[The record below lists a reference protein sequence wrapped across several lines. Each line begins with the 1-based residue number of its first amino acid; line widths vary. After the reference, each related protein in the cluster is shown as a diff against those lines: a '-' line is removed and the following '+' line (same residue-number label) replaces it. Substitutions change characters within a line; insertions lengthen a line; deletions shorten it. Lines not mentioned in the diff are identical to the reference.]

1 MTGTAGRTRKPPRRQ
16 QRSWLGI
23 VTVVLLVM
31 LLGGFLGVL
40 EYSRPHVSG
49 ETLTFSQFVE
59 SANAGQIQD
68 AVLLDEDAYVVGDY
82 VRDDGAAGVYN
93 TPLVRHTQGDLLDLL
108 LSNRIPTEIDQQV
121 GKRVAQL
128 GAILLPGLILV
139 VLFVYLILSWRRG
152 TGLFGVKSGARK
164 ITAEDSPVRFADVAG
179 QDAAV
184 AELAEIRSFLA
195 SPERFA
201 ELGAAV
207 PKGVLLYGP
216 PGCGKTLLA
225 KALAGEAGASF
236 YSISGSDFV
245 ELYVGVGAARV
256 RDLFAEAR
264 ANAPAL
270 VFIDELDS
278 VGRARTAGG
287 TTQVAS
293 HSEQE
298 QALNQILAEM
308 DGFSPAQG
316 LLVLGATNRPDILDP
331 ALLRPGRFD
340 RTVGLERPDEAARLA
355 ILSLHAQGKRLAGDA
370 DLAVVANRAIGMTG
384 ADLASVLNEAALLA
398 ARAGKPEIG
407 QGELDTAV
415 GRILDAPERQRRL
428 SLRDRG
434 IGRRHTGADRVGFAD
449 LAGVDD
455 AVAELTEVRDYLA
468 DPDRFAALGARPPRG
483 ILLSGPPGC
492 GKTLLARAVAGE
504 ANAAFFS
511 VAASEFVEVYVG
523 QGAARV
529 RDLFAEARAVAPAI
543 VFLDEVD
550 AIGAHRGT
558 SAGGGAGEREQTL
571 NQILTEL
578 DGFDAA
584 TAVTVM
590 AATNRPDLL
599 DAALTRPGR
608 FDRHVA
614 VALPDRAGRRAI
626 LALHAAGK
634 PLATDV
640 DVDAV
645 AGLTRGFS
653 GADLANVLNEAALLA
668 ARAGLGVIGMDLVEE
683 GIDRARLGV
692 ASRGVI
698 LSEEER
704 RIVAYHEAG
713 HALVSW
719 ALPAA
724 EPPHKLSIVARGGA
738 LGHCTTVDAHDR
750 VLVPRSLLIDRM
762 AVGLGGLVAEEVVF
776 GEPTTGSASDL
787 DMASSIARRMVC
799 ELGMS
804 TTVGR
809 VTYPRQAATEAAGQA
824 IDAEVRRLVDTEA
837 YGRAHAILTGSRA
850 ALDRIALALL
860 ERETLTGDQ
869 LSALAAG
876 EALPPHTTAGDGNA
890 AGAGGPASKAPAASG
905 EAPAAP
911 RPQPTGSV
919 HR

>member
-1 MTGTAGRTRKPPRRQ
+1 MTGTSDRGRKSPRRQ
-16 QRSWLGI
+16 KRSWLGI
-23 VTVVLLVM
+23 VTVVVLVV
-31 LLGGFLGVL
+31 LLGGFVGVL
-40 EYSRPHVSG
+40 EYSRPHVDG
-49 ETLTFSQFVE
+49 EALTFSEFVE
-59 SANAGQIQD
+59 SANAGRIRD
-68 AVLLDEDAYVVGDY
+68 AVLLDEDAYVVGGY
-82 VRDDGAAGVYN
+82 VRDDGTTGVYN

-108 LSNRIPTEIDQQV
+108 LGNRIATEIDQQV

-139 VLFVYLILSWRRG
+139 VLLVYLILSWRRG

-164 ITAEDSPVRFADVAG
+164 IAAEDSPVRFADVAG

-195 SPERFA
+195 FPERFA

-264 ANAPAL
+264 ANVPAL

-278 VGRARTAGG
+278 VGRARSAGG
-287 TTQVAS
+287 VTRVAS

-308 DGFSPAQG
+308 DGFSPAEG
-316 LLVLGATNRPDILDP
+316 LLVLGATNRPDVLDP

-340 RTVGLERPDEAARLA
+340 RTVGLERPDEAARMA
-355 ILSLHAQGKRLAGDA
+355 ILSLHAQGKRLADDA
-370 DLAVVANRAIGMTG
+370 DLAAVARRAIGMTG

-398 ARAGKPEIG
+398 ARAGKPAIG

-455 AVAELTEVRDYLA
+455 AVAELVEVRDYLA

-529 RDLFAEARAVAPAI
+529 RDLFAEARSVAPAI

-558 SAGGGAGEREQTL
+558 SAGGGGGEREQTL
-571 NQILTEL
+571 RTCFETFCGGSI
-578 DGFDAA
+578 
-584 TAVTVM
+584 
-590 AATNRPDLL
+590 DLN
-599 DAALTRPGR
+599 
-608 FDRHVA
+608 H
-614 VALPDRAGRRAI
+614 I
-626 LALHAAGK
+626 
-634 PLATDV
+634 
-640 DVDAV
+640 
-645 AGLTRGFS
+645 
-653 GADLANVLNEAALLA
+653 
-668 ARAGLGVIGMDLVEE
+668 
-683 GIDRARLGV
+683 
-692 ASRGVI
+692 
-698 LSEEER
+698 
-704 RIVAYHEAG
+704 
-713 HALVSW
+713 
-719 ALPAA
+719 
-724 EPPHKLSIVARGGA
+724 
-738 LGHCTTVDAHDR
+738 
-750 VLVPRSLLIDRM
+750 
-762 AVGLGGLVAEEVVF
+762 
-776 GEPTTGSASDL
+776 
-787 DMASSIARRMVC
+787 
-799 ELGMS
+799 
-804 TTVGR
+804 
-809 VTYPRQAATEAAGQA
+809 
-824 IDAEVRRLVDTEA
+824 
-837 YGRAHAILTGSRA
+837 
-850 ALDRIALALL
+850 
-860 ERETLTGDQ
+860 
-869 LSALAAG
+869 
-876 EALPPHTTAGDGNA
+876 
-890 AGAGGPASKAPAASG
+890 
-905 EAPAAP
+905 
-911 RPQPTGSV
+911 
-919 HR
+919 